1 MEKKYN
7 KVSVII
13 PVYNEIR
20 FIERTL
26 NSVLGEADEI
36 ILSDNASTDGTSD
49 ICQRYASIYP
59 EIKYFR
65 GEETRNANDN
75 FQFAI
80 NKSTGEYI
88 YIIGGHDMLSRG
100 SIKKMA
106 EILDRDD
113 SAVMVYPKYIIKLHA
128 DYTFMAFHHYD
139 EFGNDLE
146 SDSPFQRVRSLIK
159 NIGKGGHGSWAFLY
173 ALYRQDVFEK
183 LDRFSILKGITT
195 DHITL
200 SFTASQG
207 KMLSCDDA
215 VFFFMWPRP
224 PEASIIE
231 NHKRYLNT
239 FYPGGDYDLGFWA
252 FAFISEQYNLAL
264 DMQSLPGCPENFGEE
279 ILDIL
284 IQKYGYL
291 TDFFEFNYDRMPPI
305 VSGKEP
311 VCRIIEKKLHEYKRK
326 KIKEKNK
333 NFGAAMIKK
342 IKTIIKYILPF
353 GIYKILE
360 LRK

>member
-1 MEKKYN
+1 MCLEKN
-7 KVSVII
+7 RTKVSVII

-26 NSVLGEADEI
+26 NSVAGEADEI

-49 ICQRYASIYP
+49 ICQRYASKYP

-65 GEETRNANDN
+65 REETKNDN
-75 FQFAI
+75 FMFAI
-80 NKSTGEYI
+80 DKSTGEYI

-128 DYTFMAFHHYD
+128 DYTFLAFHHYD

-146 SDSPFQRVRSLIK
+146 SDSPFLRVRSLIK
-159 NIGKGGHGSWAFLY
+159 NIGNGGHGSWAFLY
-173 ALYRQDVFEK
+173 ALYRKDIWKK
-183 LDRFSILKGITT
+183 LDQFSILKGIST
-195 DHITL
+195 DHISL
-200 SFTASQG
+200 AYTASMG
-207 KMLSCDDA
+207 KMLFCDDA
-215 VFFFMWPRP
+215 VFFFMWPRSS
-224 PEASIIE
+224 EANIIE

-239 FYPGGDYDLGFWA
+239 FYPGEDYDLGFWA

-264 DMQSLPGCPENFGEE
+264 NMQNLPGCPENFGEE

-284 IQKYGYL
+284 IQKYGCL

-311 VCRIIEKKLHEYKRK
+311 VCRIVEKKLHEYKLTKLKEKHIHK
-326 KIKEKNK
+326 KISLKRRIGLKAYNYLK
-333 NFGAAMIKK
+333 RRLG
-342 IKTIIKYILPF
+342 L
-353 GIYKILE
+353 
-360 LRK
+360 